1 MADMSSE
8 LAALDDLPEQN
19 TMSSGPLP
27 SQLHIGDVST
37 TGGAQAFVGINN
49 GSIQYIGTEHPRKAL
64 QDKVDSCCNAQFLTD
79 PYVDRESLIST
90 KGKRAVG
97 TCEWIK
103 CNDIYQS
110 WLEGGARLLWISG
123 GPGKGKTVLS
133 IFLTEELE
141 RLCQDSENAKM
152 PFYFCNYQDEK
163 RNNAVAILRGLG
175 YQLLTKC
182 PNLAAHVL
190 PSFKSPERAKSTLS
204 KLLQDPNLGT
214 VFCVLDGLDECDDE
228 SSRLL
233 VTKLVDFFPP
243 GASDQNNIRFKLVVV
258 SRPDVAGLNAFP
270 RVKFDPDNNRHVSND
285 IGRFVSARVKE
296 LSSIEGFTEKFRTN
310 VEDIL
315 LKKAE
320 GTFLWAGF
328 VIDELSRKRTCT
340 EIQETLERIPK
351 GLHAIFDRM
360 LLRIESTKR
369 KKAAEILRW
378 VTFAVRPLTLQEL
391 ATATGIQSSP
401 LISAK
406 RHARDEV
413 ALCEPLLKVHR
424 DEITFVHQSAKEY
437 LLQIDPDSHPEFW
450 IKPEKA
456 HLELA
461 QTCLNWIRR
470 RDLQRRYL
478 DSNNASA
485 REFPLLDYAV
495 LHWPEHAR
503 CSSAY
508 AKELLNRS
516 RSFFKE
522 ESTIRE
528 NWRRMYLKRVGGV
541 PSLPL
546 HMASDLGIAP
556 WVEQLLEKIYNSE
569 LQRYGLTALT
579 HAARQGHKAV
589 VQLLL
594 DRGANINASNW
605 VNNTALIEA
614 AREGHE
620 AVVQLLLHY
629 GANINASNRVNN
641 TALIEAAREGHE
653 AVVQL
658 LLDYGAN
665 VDASNQVNTTALIE
679 AAERGHKAVV
689 QLLLDSGAKVNNEVI
704 RYAAKKLHNSAFQL
718 LLNHNADANTDGNGD
733 KVLV

>member
-1 MADMSSE
+1 M
-8 LAALDDLPEQN
+8 
-19 TMSSGPLP
+19 
-27 SQLHIGDVST
+27 
-37 TGGAQAFVGINN
+37 
-49 GSIQYIGTEHPRKAL
+49 
-64 QDKVDSCCNAQFLTD
+64 
-79 PYVDRESLIST
+79 
-90 KGKRAVG
+90 
-97 TCEWIK
+97 
-103 CNDIYQS
+103 
-110 WLEGGARLLWISG
+110 
-123 GPGKGKTVLS
+123 
-133 IFLTEELE
+133 
-141 RLCQDSENAKM
+141 
-152 PFYFCNYQDEK
+152 
-163 RNNAVAILRGLG
+163 
-175 YQLLTKC
+175 
-182 PNLAAHVL
+182 
-190 PSFKSPERAKSTLS
+190 
-204 KLLQDPNLGT
+204 
-214 VFCVLDGLDECDDE
+214 LDGLDECDDE

-478 DSNNASA
+478 DSNNVSA
-485 REFPLLDYAV
+485 RESPLLDYAV

-556 WVEQLLEKIYNSE
+556 WVEQLLKKICNSE
-569 LQRYGLTALT
+569 LQRYGLTALM